1 MDATSV
7 FALAFAIGMVDGLR
21 SMTAPAA
28 VSWAAH
34 WKWLN
39 LENTALSFLSSA
51 GAAYIFTVLA
61 ITELVVDKLPK
72 TPSRLLPGSLFIRI
86 VLGGLCGAALCSSTK
101 HSPAIGAALGAVA
114 AIAGAFGG
122 YQARTR
128 LVKALKAPAL
138 AIALLEDA
146 VAVGC
151 GFLIVSRFL

>member
-1 MDATSV
+1 MDVTAV
-7 FALAFAIGMVDGLR
+7 FALAFAIGMIDGLR
-21 SMTAPAA
+21 SMTAPAV

-39 LENTALSFLSSA
+39 LDGTALAFLNSPA
-51 GAAYIFTVLA
+51 AAYIFTALA
-61 ITELVVDKLPK
+61 ASELVVDKLPQ

-86 VLGGLCGAALCSSTK
+86 VLGGLCGAALCASTH
-101 HSPAIGAALGAVA
+101 HSPAVGAALGAVG
-114 AIAGAFGG
+114 AIAGAFAG

-128 LVKALKAPAL
+128 LARALNAPDF

-151 GFLIVSRFL
+151 GFLIVSRF